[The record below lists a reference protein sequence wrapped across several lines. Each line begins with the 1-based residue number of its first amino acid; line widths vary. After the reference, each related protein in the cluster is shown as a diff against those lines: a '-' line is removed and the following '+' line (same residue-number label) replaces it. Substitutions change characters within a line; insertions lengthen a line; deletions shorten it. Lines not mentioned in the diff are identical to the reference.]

1 MRFHLAVAADEAFA
15 SLGVDMPAL
24 PSRIHR
30 PLGLVA
36 AQPMEPC
43 QVAGAYRASGM
54 ELRSQSAAVAGS
66 ATALHVASLPP
77 LTLLAP
83 DQDPPCLCLFVSFSH
98 GAATA
103 SHCRRGPLFGLAL
116 QMPSP
121 VLAMQTWSC
130 SAWPD
135 IDNNAGA
142 LAGTGYLLSASQRAS
157 LVVPDTP

>member
-83 DQDPPCLCLFVSFSH
+83 DRTLLVFVSSFLSATAPRQLRIAAEGPCLGSRCRCSRLSWRCRH
-98 GAATA
+98 GAAV
-103 SHCRRGPLFGLAL
+103 RGLI
-116 QMPSP
+116 SI
-121 VLAMQTWSC
+121 AMQM
-130 SAWPD
+130 
-135 IDNNAGA
+135 
-142 LAGTGYLLSASQRAS
+142 L
-157 LVVPDTP
+157 